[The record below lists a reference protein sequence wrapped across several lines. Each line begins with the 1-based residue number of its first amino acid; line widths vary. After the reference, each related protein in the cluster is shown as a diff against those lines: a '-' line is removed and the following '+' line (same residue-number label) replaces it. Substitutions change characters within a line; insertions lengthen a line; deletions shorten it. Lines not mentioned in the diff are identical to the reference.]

1 MSAVDQRHVL
11 EDELFTYFA
20 TKDGKVFIYWHAKQV
35 KTLNGQEAQRFL
47 GKVTGLDL
55 LEAQLV
61 MAKLTGNFK
70 RGNEKR
76 GAD

>member
-1 MSAVDQRHVL
+1 MSTVDKRHVL

-20 TKDGKVFIYWHAKQV
+20 TKDGKVFIYWRAKQV
-35 KTLNGQEAQRFL
+35 KILNGQEAQRFL
-47 GKVTGLDL
+47 GQITGVDH
-55 LEAQLV
+55 LETQLV
-61 MAKLTGNFK
+61 MAKITGNFK

>member
-1 MSAVDQRHVL
+1 MSAVDKRRVL
-11 EDELFTYFA
+11 ADEVFSYFA
-20 TKDGKVFIYWHAKQV
+20 TKDGKVFIHWHAKPV
-35 KTLNGQEAQRFL
+35 KTLSGQAAQSFL
-47 GKVTGLDL
+47 GKIAGLNP